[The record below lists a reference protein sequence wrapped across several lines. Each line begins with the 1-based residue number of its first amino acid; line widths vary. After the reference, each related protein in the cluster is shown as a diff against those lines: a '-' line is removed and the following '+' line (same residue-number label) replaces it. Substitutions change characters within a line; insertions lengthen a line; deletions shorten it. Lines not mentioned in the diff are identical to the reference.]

1 MKKLSLIVVLALAI
15 AAGFA
20 QVVIN
25 VSPTEITGLDYVYG
39 QGPSDY
45 QILTVSGS
53 GLEPYKSL
61 IIDVM
66 DVFELAE
73 NPGGSW
79 AATARA
85 IADGS
90 GVVAPTPIY
99 VRLEAGQAIGN
110 YSNQVWVSYNLPQPY
125 TAYKIV
131 PVSGEV

>member
-66 DVFELAE
+66 
-73 NPGGSW
+73 
-79 AATARA
+79 
-85 IADGS
+85 
-90 GVVAPTPIY
+90 
-99 VRLEAGQAIGN
+99 VRPRN
-110 YSNQVWVSYNLPQPY
+110 YPAFRNDDRRKL
-125 TAYKIV
+125 
-131 PVSGEV
+131 